1 MQTFIGKIT
10 HISPITERGEYK
22 SLKFRVEE
30 TYDSYPQSC
39 EFTKS
44 AKGDNGKYIDEFE
57 KYNPVGSIV
66 DVEYSFKS
74 VAWKD
79 KFINE
84 VIAWKVF
91 NQNKSESNST
101 QENANQEQ
109 FNQAADTNET
119 TTSVTESSQDMD
131 DDLPF

>member
-22 SLKFRVEE
+22 SLKFRVEQVNE
-30 TYDSYPQSC
+30 QYPQSC

-44 AKGDNGKYIDEFE
+44 AKGDNRKFIDEF
-57 KYNPVGSIV
+57 KVNNPIGSTV
-66 DVEYSFKS
+66 EVEYSFKS
-74 VAWKD
+74 FTWKD

-84 VIAWKVF
+84 VVAWKIY
-91 NQNKSESNST
+91 NKNKSSHNNSNST
-101 QENANQEQ
+101 THHSNASKNENGSCST
-109 FNQAADTNET
+109 DT
-119 TTSVTESSQDMD
+119 D